1 MEVWLVLLMQI
12 GIVFILD
19 YVPLHN
25 IREQHLLTLT
35 KWLLAANC
43 VVTVVRLL
51 NYGGARLLQ
60 NTNLGINLLILLLVG
75 YWGYRRMVPETA
87 EGNVQKK
94 KRQ

>member
-1 MEVWLVLLMQI
+1 MDVWLVLLMQI

-35 KWLLAANC
+35 KWLLVANC
-43 VVTVVRLL
+43 VITVVRLL

-75 YWGYRRMVPETA
+75 YWGYRRMVPEPA
-87 EGNVQKK
+87 EENGQKK